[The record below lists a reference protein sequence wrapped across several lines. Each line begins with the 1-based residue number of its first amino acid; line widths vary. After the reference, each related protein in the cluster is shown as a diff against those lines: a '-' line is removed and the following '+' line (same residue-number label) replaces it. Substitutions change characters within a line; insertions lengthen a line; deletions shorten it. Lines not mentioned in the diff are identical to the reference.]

1 MSSTPSWKI
10 KLLYDGQCPLCLR
23 EVNFLRRK
31 DNGRGLICFV
41 DVAADDYDP
50 SRHGGVTFR
59 AAMERIHGVLAD
71 GTVLQNVAVF
81 RSVYEVLGLGWVYGI
96 TKIPGVGQLADWVY
110 SIWAKYRLQLTGR
123 PDLITLIQ
131 NREARQTCSVG
142 DRCRLETSVTNT

>member
-1 MSSTPSWKI
+1 MASTSTWKI

-41 DVAADDYDP
+41 DITADDYDP
-50 SRHGGVTFR
+50 THHGGVTFQ
-59 AAMERIHGVLAD
+59 AAMERIHGVLPN

-81 RSVYEVLGLGWVYGI
+81 RYVYEVLGMGWVYGI
-96 TKIPGVGQLADWVY
+96 TKVPGIGQLADWVY
-110 SIWAKYRLQLTGR
+110 GIWAKYRLQLTGR

-131 NREARQTCSVG
+131 DREQRRTCTPEEG
-142 DRCRLETSVTNT
+142 CRLQYLEGK